1 MRPPPVRGMY
11 PPSMARSPSVDRA
24 ERAVG
29 EPVDPAPGIKVTD
42 IRRTRGWVA
51 LGLRDVWEY
60 RELLW
65 LLALRDIKVRYK
77 QTVLG
82 VGWAVLQPVATAL
95 VFTVVFGRLARL
107 PSDGVPY
114 PVFALAG
121 LVPWTFFA
129 TAVGSTAVS
138 LVGNTNLISKVYF
151 PRLCV
156 PIATVLA
163 AFVDLLVATVV
174 LFGAMALYGVYGGW
188 RMLLAVP
195 FALLAFGA
203 ALGVGLWLS
212 AIASRYRDVRYVVP
226 FLLQFWLFATPVA
239 YATSLLPEA
248 WRPYVALNPMVGV
261 VEGFRWSL
269 LGSDVAIGA
278 LAVASTCSTLV
289 LLTTG
294 AFYFRRMER
303 SLADVL

>member
-1 MRPPPVRGMY
+1 VSLQATRGQLAGTEPVRPGHAVTRLE
-11 PPSMARSPSVDRA
+11 PS
-24 ERAVG
+24 
-29 EPVDPAPGIKVTD
+29 
-42 IRRTRGWVA
+42 RGWVA
-51 LGLRDVWEY
+51 LRLNDVWHY

-65 LLALRDIKVRYK
+65 FLALRDVKVRYK

-82 VGWAVLQPVATAL
+82 ASWALLQPVGTAL
-95 VFTVVFGRLARL
+95 VFTVVFGRLARI

-114 PVFALAG
+114 AVFALAG

-129 TAVGSTAVS
+129 TAVSTTALS

-156 PIATVLA
+156 PVATVLA
-163 AFVDLLVATVV
+163 SFVDLLVASVV
-174 LFGAMALYGVYGGW
+174 LFVAMAVYHVGAGA
-188 RMLLAVP
+188 RILLVVP
-195 FALLAFGA
+195 FMVLAFAA

-212 AIASRYRDVRYVVP
+212 AIAARYRDVRHAVP

-239 YATSLLPEA
+239 YPSSLLAER
-248 WRPYVALNPMVGV
+248 WHALYAINPMVGV

-269 LGSDVAIGA
+269 LGGDVAIGSLA
-278 LAVASTCSTLV
+278 LPSAASAAA
-289 LLTTG
+289 LLATG

-303 SLADVL
+303 SFADVI

>member
-1 MRPPPVRGMY
+1 VSLEALRGQIAGTEPVRSAY
-11 PPSMARSPSVDRA
+11 PVTRLEPS
-24 ERAVG
+24 
-29 EPVDPAPGIKVTD
+29 
-42 IRRTRGWVA
+42 RGWVA
-51 LGLRDVWEY
+51 LRLDDVWHY

-65 LLALRDIKVRYK
+65 FLALRDIKVRYK

-82 VGWAVLQPVATAL
+82 ASWAVLQPVGTAL
-95 VFTVVFGRLARL
+95 VFTVVFGRLARI

-114 PVFALAG
+114 AVFALSG

-129 TAVGSTAVS
+129 TAVTTTALS

-163 AFVDLLVATVV
+163 SFVDLLVASVV
-174 LFGAMALYGVYGGW
+174 LFVAMAVYHVGAGA
-188 RMLLAVP
+188 RILLVLP
-195 FALLAFGA
+195 FMVLAFAA
-203 ALGVGLWLS
+203 ALGVGLWLC
-212 AIASRYRDVRYVVP
+212 AIAARYRDVRHAVP

-239 YATSLLPEA
+239 YPSSLLAER
-248 WRPYVALNPMVGV
+248 WHALYAINPMVGV

-269 LGSDVAIGA
+269 LGSDVAIGPLA
-278 LAVASTCSTLV
+278 LASAVSAAV
-289 LLTTG
+289 LLVTG

-303 SLADVL
+303 SFADVI

>member
-1 MRPPPVRGMY
+1 MY
-11 PPSMARSPSVDRA
+11 PAPMSREPTVDLSRQPPSVRDSA
-24 ERAVG
+24 GV
-29 EPVDPAPGIKVTD
+29 KVTD
-42 IRRTRGWVA
+42 LRPTRGWVA

-60 RELLW
+60 RELLGF
-65 LLALRDIKVRYK
+65 LALRDIKVRYK

-82 VGWAVLQPVATAL
+82 AGWAILQPVATAL
-95 VFTVVFGRLARL
+95 IFTVVFGRLARL

-114 PVFALAG
+114 PLFALAA

-129 TAVGSTAVS
+129 TGVGTTAVS
-138 LVGNTNLISKVYF
+138 LVGNANLISKVYF

-163 AFVDLLVATVV
+163 GLVDLLVSSVV
-174 LFGAMALYGVYGGW
+174 LVAAMAFYDVSAGW
-188 RMLLAVP
+188 RMLLVVP
-195 FALLAFGA
+195 FALLAVAA

-212 AIASRYRDVRYVVP
+212 AIAARYRDVRHIVP

-239 YATSLLPEA
+239 YSGNLVPDS
-248 WRPYVALNPMVGV
+248 WQPVYALNPMTGV

-269 LGSDVAIGA
+269 LGSDVPIGG
-278 LAVASTCSTLV
+278 LVLGSTASVLV
-289 LLTTG
+289 LLVSG

>member
-1 MRPPPVRGMY
+1 VSLHALPGRIADTEPVHPP
-11 PPSMARSPSVDRA
+11 
-24 ERAVG
+24 RAVTRLQ
-29 EPVDPAPGIKVTD
+29 PS
-42 IRRTRGWVA
+42 RGWVA
-51 LGLRDVWEY
+51 LRLTDVWHY

-65 LLALRDIKVRYK
+65 FLALRDVKVRYK

-82 VGWAVLQPVATAL
+82 ASWALLQPVGTAL
-95 VFTVVFGRLARL
+95 VFTVVFGRLARI

-114 PVFALAG
+114 AVFALAG

-129 TAVGSTAVS
+129 TAVTTTALS

-156 PIATVLA
+156 PIASVLA
-163 AFVDLLVATVV
+163 SFVDLLVAAGV
-174 LFGAMALYGVYGGW
+174 LFVAMAVYHVGAGA
-188 RMLLAVP
+188 RIVLVAP
-195 FALLAFGA
+195 FMVLAFAA

-212 AIASRYRDVRYVVP
+212 AIAARYRDVRHAVP

-239 YATSLLPEA
+239 YPSSLLA
-248 WRPYVALNPMVGV
+248 DRWHALYAINPMVGV

-269 LGSDVAIGA
+269 LGSGVA
-278 LAVASTCSTLV
+278 LAPLALASTFSAAV
-289 LLTTG
+289 LLVTG

-303 SLADVL
+303 SFADVI